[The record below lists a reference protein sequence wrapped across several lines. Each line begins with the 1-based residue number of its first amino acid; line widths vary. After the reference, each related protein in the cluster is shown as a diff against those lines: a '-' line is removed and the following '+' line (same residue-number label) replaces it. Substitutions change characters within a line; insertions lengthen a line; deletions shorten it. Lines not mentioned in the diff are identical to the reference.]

1 MKSKMRWEGENMCDA
16 LCFMNNCAGGCQFCL
31 ERKKIKQICRQIANN
46 ETLPIFNAEFNGN
59 KYLSENNCCVD
70 EIGCFLSEFSKI
82 LTALNFD
89 SCLLFYDERYER
101 AQ

>member
-1 MKSKMRWEGENMCDA
+1 MILDLKKLKNEVMKSKMRWEGENMCDA

-70 EIGCFLSEFSKI
+70 EIGCFFIRILENSDSPEF
-82 LTALNFD
+82 
-89 SCLLFYDERYER
+89 
-101 AQ
+101 